1 MLKFFKSIEKTLIF
15 CLEGLLFVLLFLAFF
30 GPYFSEQTELNAELL
45 RISRISIIPMST
57 FAVLEICFIRIYGGF
72 AVGVKK
78 TKEIVYSMFLATLI
92 TDVITYLQLSVMMK
106 RFPVNSVFLP
116 DWLAPFLS
124 LVVQYLLILGFSYF
138 GNFVYFKI
146 NKPVPCT
153 VIYGNEAQLPVY
165 LKKIGKYKKQWV
177 VKDIVHYLDDDIKQ
191 RIRANETVFIFD
203 VPRGLRNDFIEYC
216 YKHNKNIE
224 ILPDVADV
232 IINNS
237 KHLLLDD
244 TSMYESRVDAL
255 TFEQRV
261 IKRSF
266 DIVLSGIGLIIASP
280 FMLVEAIAIKLYDRG
295 PVFFRQERMTEG
307 GRVFKVIK
315 FRTMVVD
322 AEKNTGA
329 VLSSKNDSRITPVG
343 KFFRATRLDELPQ
356 LINIFVGDM
365 SIVGPRPERESIA
378 EEYSKELP
386 EFRYRLKV
394 KAGLTGLAQIM
405 GKYNTTP
412 KDKLT
417 LDLVYIEQYSVWL
430 DLKLMFQ
437 TLKVLFKSD
446 STEGV
451 DNNEQVEFVKHEA
464 QPVQQ
469 EDGE

>member
-15 CLEGLLFVLLFLAFF
+15 CLKGILFVLLALVFF
-30 GPYFSEQTELNAELL
+30 GPYLSSTTEPNAELL
-45 RISRISIIPMST
+45 RISRISFIPIST
-57 FAVLEICFIRIYGGF
+57 FLVLGICFIRIYGGF
-72 AVGVKK
+72 AIGVKK
-78 TKEIVYSMFLATLI
+78 TKEIIYSMFLATLI
-92 TDVITYLQLSVMMK
+92 TDVITYIQLSVMMK
-106 RFPVNSVFLP
+106 SLP
-116 DWLAPFLS
+116 IHSDFMPGWLAPFLS
-124 LVVQYLLILGFSYF
+124 LAVQYLLIVAFSYF

-146 NKPVPCT
+146 NQPAPCT
-153 VIYGNEAQLPVY
+153 VIYGDEEQIETY
-165 LKKIGKYKKQWV
+165 LKKIGKYKKQWA
-177 VKDIVHYLDDDIKQ
+177 VKDVVHYLNEDVKKL
-191 RIRANETVFIFD
+191 IRVNDTVFLFD

-237 KHLLLDD
+237 KHVLLDD
-244 TSMYESRVDAL
+244 SSIYESRVDAL
-255 TFEQRV
+255 SFEQRF
-261 IKRSF
+261 IKRTF
-266 DIVLSGIGLIIASP
+266 DIVISGIGLIVASP

-295 PVFFRQERMTEG
+295 PVFFKQERMTEG

-322 AEKNTGA
+322 AEKQTGA

-378 EEYSKELP
+378 EEYVKELP

-451 DNNEQVEFVKHEA
+451 DADHQVEFIKHET
-464 QPVQQ
+464 QPVNTD
-469 EDGE
+469 EE